1 MDKEDFRRHS
11 RCTAIPPPLTSWAES
26 GSYIVP
32 KRIPASLCV
41 KCKGYKRLCGLA
53 SCPILD
59 RFRAQVSSVTRLG
72 SRPLELQGSTPP
84 SLVVGEQGY
93 PKVPILFNIPPQ
105 IHGEKARTY
114 DSPLLW
120 WTQRYS
126 LKRIIELRSYL
137 VSSILKSN
145 VKDPWKLYEKELSIA
160 AVSTKPTDSEARLQK
175 PPIPHLSF
183 DGILA
188 PHGPRAPASNIRI
201 VSNPKPP
208 QILEK
213 LIWDDVKASEA
224 VWLLYKE
231 KVDFYTIVR
240 AFSLGLL
247 GVKRNR
253 RLVPTRWAITAVDS
267 AIAAKLLEAIKS
279 ENKVIDHIEVYN
291 ASYLGNKFTII
302 LFPGPYRLEMVEIW
316 HPLTIWTHNTR
327 KPILHW
333 VREDKPNQFTEQDG
347 GMMAARLSVLEH
359 LARRGRQATVF
370 IIREITP
377 DYYAPVGNWHIR
389 LTTAHALAQPM
400 LRSNDPKEV
409 IELLNIILKNERLL
423 NTIIGKSRIFD
434 RLYTQKKLDHYLQ
447 TRCFRPINRNTS
459 TTNPSMEN

>member
-1 MDKEDFRRHS
+1 MDKEDVRRYS
-11 RCTAIPPPLTSWAES
+11 GCATIPPLLTSRRGT
-26 GSYIVP
+26 GSHTVP

-41 KCKGYKRLCGLA
+41 RCKGYKRLCGLT

-59 RFRAQVSSVTRLG
+59 RFRAQVSSITKLG

-105 IHGEKARTY
+105 IHGEEARTY
-114 DSPLLW
+114 DHPLLW

-137 VSSILKSN
+137 VSGILKFY

-160 AVSTKPTDSEARLQK
+160 AVSIKPADSEAKLQK

-208 QILEK
+208 RILEK

-231 KVDFYTIVR
+231 GVDFYTIVR

-253 RLVPTRWAITAVDS
+253 RLVPTRWAITAVDN
-267 AIAAKLLEAIKS
+267 AIAAKLLETIKS
-279 ENKVIDHIEVYN
+279 ENKVIDYIEVYN
-291 ASYLGNKFTII
+291 ASYLGNRFTII

-316 HPLTIWTHNTR
+316 YPLTIWTHNTR
-327 KPILHW
+327 QPILHW
-333 VREDKPNQFTEQDG
+333 IREDKPNRFTEIDG

-359 LARRGRQATVF
+359 LARRRRQATVF

-389 LTTAHALAQPM
+389 LTTAHALSQPI
-400 LRSNDPKEV
+400 LKSNDLKEV
-409 IELLNIILKNERLL
+409 IELLNTSLKDRRLL
-423 NTIIGKSRIFD
+423 NTIIRKSRIFD
-434 RLYTQKKLDHYLQ
+434 RLYTQKKLDHY
-447 TRCFRPINRNTS
+447 F
-459 TTNPSMEN
+459 